1 VNEVFSNA
9 QENASSDEVVML
21 NNLKQLSDTIA
32 PFALEKSKSTFGLSK
47 LMGKFFV
54 DALIGIVRTPVEFTT
69 NLISYAV
76 GNRSLRSLTLPF
88 SPKEKQETDKLL
100 SEFDSSVQFTGLL
113 EDKKVKLSGKKGID
127 GYLDR
132 ESNFGLINKFLN
144 NITGFMRK
152 GEWMSQFERDFQNNT
167 GEKFNYEKHFVKEK
181 AKYYDDM
188 KRAASDA
195 DFRMRRIMKG
205 GNKAEQRQFI
215 EWVPF
220 VKKARISADSAAAPF
235 VGMFS
240 GFINHDADNLI
251 GGMRKVITRGE
262 IKDGLTQSLGAYS
275 RLALYPVLMVIGKA
289 IANLN
294 LGDDDEKEE
303 AQETLDSLKTT
314 QGWIDMA
321 IFSAK
326 QVGATLFGGKYAAGG
341 KVVGSLL
348 LDAAYTISGM
358 NGDRK
363 QQRLIEDTMR
373 ELYFVD
379 PIDFYNLPSEK
390 DDIALQISANLEPI
404 IGMAVNAVADFTKD
418 VQNKGREQVTLY
430 DIYEW
435 TQQTEEGKQWM
446 YMTNSLATLGQTL
459 TVMFTPGAIPL
470 IDDYVRWAEDELS
483 QKEPNE
489 NTLYKTPGGEV
500 IDMRDL
506 FLDDSQR
513 VPINTPGIS
522 TRERDKYSILAT
534 EKFNK
539 AIEKEGKSLMDLFA
553 DEKYLQMD
561 YLFNK
566 AKYDAGSELGFPTER
581 WSETEGEMVSGEPIP
596 LSERDDL
603 LESEVTLEK
612 LHQQIIKGK
621 QLSFVQ
627 NIKEKRKAE
636 DYMFKEL
643 DKNPNI
649 KNDYKNATIG
659 GKLGVREYFKAK
671 YLYDKYKL
679 TEPPVSSNY
688 FIKEKGKIKQVE
700 SMPTEEN

>member
-1 VNEVFSNA
+1 LVSRSYIRN
-9 QENASSDEVVML
+9 
-21 NNLKQLSDTIA
+21 DT
-32 PFALEKSKSTFGLSK
+32 L
-47 LMGKFFV
+47 
-54 DALIGIVRTPVEFTT
+54 DTPVEFTT
-69 NLISYAV
+69 NLISYAI
-76 GNRSLRSLTLPF
+76 GNRSAKSLTLPF

-113 EDKKVKLSGKKGID
+113 EEKKVKLSGKKGID

-152 GEWMSQFERDFQNNT
+152 GEWKSQFEKDFENNT

-181 AKYYDDM
+181 AKYYDEM
-188 KRAASDA
+188 SKAASDA

-240 GFINHDADNLI
+240 GFINHDADNFIL
-251 GGMRKVITRGE
+251 GLRKAVTRGE

-289 IANLN
+289 LVNLK

-303 AQETLDSLKTT
+303 AEETLNSLKTPE
-314 QGWIDMA
+314 GWVEMA

-326 QVGATLFGGKYAAGG
+326 QVAATLVGGKYAAGG

-348 LDAAYTISGM
+348 LDAAYTMSGM

-404 IGMAVNAVADFTKD
+404 IGMAVNAVADFAKD

-446 YMTNSLATLGQTL
+446 YMTNSIATLGQTL
-459 TVMFTPGAIPL
+459 TVALTPGAIPF
-470 IDDYVRWAEDELS
+470 IDDYVRWAEDKLS

-539 AIEKEGKSLMDLFA
+539 AIEKEGKSLIDLFA

-581 WSETEGEMVSGEPIP
+581 WSETEGEMVSGEPILP
-596 LSERDDL
+596 SERDNL
-603 LESEVTLEK
+603 PESEVTLEK

-627 NIKEKRKAE
+627 NIKEKRKVE
-636 DYMFKEL
+636 DYMFKEF

-659 GKLGVREYFKAK
+659 GKLGIREYFKAK

-679 TEPPVSSNY
+679 TEPPTSSNY
-688 FIKEKGKIKQVE
+688 FIKEKGEIKQVE
-700 SMPTEEN
+700 STPVEKN